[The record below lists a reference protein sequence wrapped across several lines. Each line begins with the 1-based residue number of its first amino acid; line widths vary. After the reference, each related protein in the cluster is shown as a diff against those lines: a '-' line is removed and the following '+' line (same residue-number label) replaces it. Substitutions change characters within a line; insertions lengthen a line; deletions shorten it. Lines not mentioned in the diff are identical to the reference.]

1 MIQSQIN
8 PSSRLALTE
17 VILLAK
23 ARKDL
28 SFAQIT
34 DGTGLSEAFVT
45 AALLGQHPL
54 PKAAA
59 TVLGMLTTNPA
70 KALGLDNYGLDNYG
84 LETGK
89 NADLVLVD
97 TQSVAGVI
105 LDLPARLKVLKRG
118 KIVATSN
125 YNRSIAF

>member
-1 MIQSQIN
+1 M
-8 PSSRLALTE
+8 PACH
-17 VILLAK
+17 
-23 ARKDL
+23 
-28 SFAQIT
+28 
-34 DGTGLSEAFVT
+34 
-45 AALLGQHPL
+45 LGGADDQ
-54 PKAAA
+54 A
-59 TVLGMLTTNPA
+59 TVLRMLTTNPA
-70 KALGLDNYGLDNYG
+70 KALGLKNYG

-105 LDLPARLKVLKRG
+105 LDLPARLMVLKRG

>member
-1 MIQSQIN
+1 M
-8 PSSRLALTE
+8 PACH
-17 VILLAK
+17 
-23 ARKDL
+23 
-28 SFAQIT
+28 
-34 DGTGLSEAFVT
+34 
-45 AALLGQHPL
+45 LGGADDQ
-54 PKAAA
+54 A

-70 KALGLDNYGLDNYG
+70 KALGLDDYG

-105 LDLPARLKVLKRG
+105 LDLPARLMVLKRG

>member
-1 MIQSQIN
+1 MFVGIKKQAASN
-8 PSSRLALTE
+8 PRSGIIGGA
-17 VILLAK
+17 
-23 ARKDL
+23 DD
-28 SFAQIT
+28 Q
-34 DGTGLSEAFVT
+34 
-45 AALLGQHPL
+45 
-54 PKAAA
+54 A

-70 KALGLDNYGLDNYG
+70 KALGLDNYGL
-84 LETGK
+84 EAGK

-105 LDLPARLKVLKRG
+105 LDLPARLMVLKRG